1 MQLWACG
8 FNAWGQLQF
17 ADNKHA
23 ECLNSDG
30 TTQQPTLN
38 DLPKDLEK
46 FECVLVDPNI
56 EVLKTSHSA
65 TIIRQSSQLV
75 QTGSPDHFFQ
85 YLKSEDCQVPNEH
98 IAQTLSEKVA
108 AFKSDTL
115 STYESLDK
123 YKSGI
128 PIIIDS
134 TAVEDVKNVIA
145 NDTSFYA
152 LTKSGKVLSWGDV
165 RHQNS
170 LGREVNEDSPAD
182 VPCVIEDLASDPI
195 TGIKKISA
203 GGYIAGALTNE
214 NDLYVWGGRQG
225 QETPLPD
232 MSGIPDSVDI
242 EGEDILDFGVGDRHI
257 VVLTMSHRLWVIG
270 NNSNGQCGDGSNNE
284 IGAWKEVILPLDKG
298 QKIVKVYGGYKTS
311 FAIVDGEAE

>member
-8 FNAWGQLQF
+8 FNAWGQLHF
-17 ADNKHA
+17 ADDEA
-23 ECLNSDG
+23 SECLNSDG
-30 TTQQPTLN
+30 TTQRSILD

-46 FECVLVDPNI
+46 FECVLVDPDI
-56 EVLKTSHSA
+56 EVLKSSHSA
-65 TIIRQSSQLV
+65 ILIRKSSQLV
-75 QTGSPDHFFQ
+75 QTGSPDPFFQ
-85 YLKSEDCQVPNEH
+85 YLLSEDCQVPHEH

-108 AFKSDTL
+108 AFKTGTL
-115 STYESLDK
+115 NIYENLDK
-123 YKSGI
+123 YKSDI
-128 PIIIDS
+128 PIITNP
-134 TAVEDVKNVIA
+134 TAVDDVTNVIA

-170 LGREVNEDSPAD
+170 LGREVNEDSPAN
-182 VPCVIEDLASDPI
+182 VPCMLEDLTSDPI
-195 TGIKKISA
+195 TGIKKIAA

-232 MSGIPDSVDI
+232 MSGIPESVDI

-270 NNSNGQCGDGSNNE
+270 NNSNGQCGDGSKNE
-284 IGAWKEVILPLDKG
+284 IGAWKEVTLPLHKG
-298 QKIVKVYGGYKTS
+298 QKIVKVFEGYKTS
-311 FAIVDGEAE
+311 FAIVDGEEE